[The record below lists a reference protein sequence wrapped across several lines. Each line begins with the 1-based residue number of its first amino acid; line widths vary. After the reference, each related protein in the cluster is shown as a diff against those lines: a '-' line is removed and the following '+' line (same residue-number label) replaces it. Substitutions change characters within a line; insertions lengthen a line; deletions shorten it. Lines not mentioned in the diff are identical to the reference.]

1 MKQILRSI
9 CVGTLA
15 CFTAA
20 CGGKI
25 AETSDEAIETVF
37 DNKDYHTLSKAE
49 DVAAKH
55 LSLDINVDFDT
66 KKISGSATWQL
77 ERKNSKAKEIIFDTY
92 DLEIDSVL
100 LDNGEKVNFTLGEKD
115 SFLGAPLHIPLN
127 EQTQSCTI
135 YYKTGANATALQWLE
150 ASQTF
155 GKKHPFLYTQSQS
168 IHARSWIPTQDGPG
182 VRFTYDANVKAPAG
196 LMALMSAENP
206 QERSADGRY
215 TFKMDIP
222 IPAYLMALAVGDI
235 DFKPIDNKTGVYAEP
250 SILNKARAEF
260 EDVGKMIAVAENLYG
275 PYRWGRYDMLV
286 LPSGFPIGGMEN
298 PKLTFCTPTILAGDK
313 SLVNLIAHEL
323 AHSWSGNLVTNENWN
338 DFWLNE
344 GFTVY
349 FERRIMEAM
358 HGADYADMLWEIGYQ
373 DLEETI
379 ADLGAD
385 SEDTHLRL
393 NLKGRNPDEGLTEI
407 PYEKGG
413 HLLRLIEQTVGRA
426 NMDTFLKSYFDEYA
440 FKTINT
446 RTFIEYINVHLLDAN
461 PEWKAAININEWLYA
476 PGIPES
482 CPRGNN
488 KLLIQVDELTKEF
501 VASGKI
507 SHAEATN
514 WSTLEWM
521 HFLRG
526 LQKYPITNKEMAHL
540 DNIYHITQRKN
551 SEVAVLWY
559 QLALKTAY
567 EPAYKP
573 MEDFLLVTGRE
584 KFLQPLYKAMVALPE
599 GKTWAKK
606 IYASAR
612 PNYHPLTQRW
622 IDNIVLN

>member
-15 CFTAA
+15 CLTAA

-612 PNYHPLTQRW
+612 PNYHPLTRRW